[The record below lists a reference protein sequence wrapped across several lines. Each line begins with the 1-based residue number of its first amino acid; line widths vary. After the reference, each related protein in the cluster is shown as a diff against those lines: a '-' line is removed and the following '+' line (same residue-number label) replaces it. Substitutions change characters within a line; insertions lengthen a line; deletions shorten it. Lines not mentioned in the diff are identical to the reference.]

1 MSLVRKLLENTTHP
15 TLSRKGVRSM
25 ETHIRRLP
33 PRAWKRTSGKPPTSF
48 PLLRTRDF
56 SVICMAP
63 PRPHLEG
70 LVSLVR
76 PQSLGMP
83 AGHSSALSCLSVPNP
98 RKPARISPSPCPQ
111 LLALQASSVLDGA
124 TAVSFWAACLCCH
137 LHSSTFH
144 TVVPGMQ
151 SCHSCSR
158 PFNGSSW
165 LLQGPPGVPKDR
177 PTWMLPHPASHL
189 TASLTCPRLHHGPA
203 SNTARSLFFSSFK
216 NNLYFILELS

>member
-33 PRAWKRTSGKPPTSF
+33 PRAWKCTSGSLRLHFPSF
-48 PLLRTRDF
+48 ERGT
-56 SVICMAP
+56 
-63 PRPHLEG
+63 
-70 LVSLVR
+70 
-76 PQSLGMP
+76 SLGDLHGSSTATSGGFGEP
-83 AGHSSALSCLSVPNP
+83 RETPEFGDAAGHSSALSCLSVPNP

-124 TAVSFWAACLCCH
+124 TAVSSRASCLCCR
-137 LHSSTFH
+137 LPSSTFH
-144 TVVPGMQ
+144 TEVPGMQ

-165 LLQGPPGVPKDR
+165 LLQGPLGVPKDR

-216 NNLYFILELS
+216 NNPYFILELS